1 MFIPGPNA
9 RVFLAGLITGI
20 VIATVGA
27 SGILRIVDK
36 GVDYVRT
43 HSSELAK

>member
-1 MFIPGPNA
+1 MFIPGPTT

-20 VIATVGA
+20 VIASVGT
-27 SGILRIVDK
+27 SGVLRILDK
-36 GVDYVRT
+36 GVEYVRT